1 MFLET
6 NPKES
11 HHFKRSREQNPI
23 KQGQAREGNSG
34 LRKSLLSEKGDPI
47 LSGFLIH

>member
-23 KQGQAREGNSG
+23 KQGQAREGKSR
-34 LRKSLLSEKGDPI
+34 LWKSLLSDRVDPV
-47 LSGFLIH
+47 LSGFLIR